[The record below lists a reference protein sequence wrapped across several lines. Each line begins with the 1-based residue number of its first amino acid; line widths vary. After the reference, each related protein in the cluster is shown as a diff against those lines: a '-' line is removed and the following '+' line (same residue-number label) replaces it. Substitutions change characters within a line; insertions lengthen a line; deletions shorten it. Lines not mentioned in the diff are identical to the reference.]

1 MYPIKGIYLQM
12 KKNIEQKS
20 KEKSEKK
27 SKKKSEKKSEKIER
41 EKKILTFVRAE
52 WRHLAKVHQLS
63 QCLQSTTH
71 LSVVL
76 HL

>member
-12 KKNIEQKS
+12 KK
-20 KEKSEKK
+20 
-27 SKKKSEKKSEKIER
+27 KSEKIEKKTEKI
-41 EKKILTFVRAE
+41 EKKNILTFVRAE

-71 LSVVL
+71 LSAVL
-76 HL
+76 HLQISRNFCIRLIYS

>member
-27 SKKKSEKKSEKIER
+27 SKKKSEKIER
-41 EKKILTFVRAE
+41 EKKYLRSCELNGDI
-52 WRHLAKVHQLS
+52 
-63 QCLQSTTH
+63 
-71 LSVVL
+71 
-76 HL
+76 